1 MVGGPVV
8 SLETVGVL
16 PLVEL
21 YVGDGVGE
29 SVKQMSLKSHVPW
42 GNTSSQQSK
51 RVAYRVTLSLD
62 ESRNPLVHIC
72 PSKNLCLVRNRRMTY
87 DENNSANGQ
96 TMSNIQY

>member
-21 YVGDGVGE
+21 YVGDSVGE

-42 GNTSSQQSK
+42 GNTSSQQSF
-51 RVAYRVTLSLD
+51 RVVYRLPPSLD
-62 ESRNPLVHIC
+62 ESRNPLVQIC
-72 PSKNLCLVRNRRMTY
+72 PSKNLCLV
-87 DENNSANGQ
+87 
-96 TMSNIQY
+96 

>member
-29 SVKQMSLKSHVPW
+29 SVKQMSLNSHVPW
-42 GNTSSQQSK
+42 GETSSQQSL
-51 RVAYRVTLSLD
+51 RVLNRIPPSLD
-62 ESRNPLVHIC
+62 ESRNPLVQIC
-72 PSKNLCLVRNRRMTY
+72 PSKNLCLVWKQKDDMC
-87 DENNSANGQ
+87 ENDV
-96 TMSNIQY
+96 IP